1 MTTTRPIETAATPT
15 VPRWRRLLAAM
26 LIVLGCVLAPLS
38 VAAVWTR
45 NTLLSTDQ
53 YVDTVAPLAE
63 NAAITDRVATRA
75 VDALFAEVDIQGQVR
90 DVLPDRAVVIAP
102 AITAAVERLASDA
115 AHRFVQSDA
124 FATLWREANRL
135 AHAQVRNLLTGEGRV
150 VDGKV
155 VVDLGPVV
163 VALRDRLEGLGLDV
177 FSGAADSATGGDLVL
192 FESQTLKKVQ
202 SGVDLLQTLAV
213 VLPIV
218 TVLLLA
224 AGVLLAGDRRRALL
238 RAALGVAGAM
248 ALVLIGSAVVRSIYL
263 DAFRPEGRAAAGA
276 AYDQVLGFLRLS
288 LRTVFTLALV
298 VAIAA
303 WATGPG
309 RLATRVRAGG
319 RRLVGRAGDRV
330 GADEVGLSGFGRAV
344 ARHRTPLRVLVVAF
358 GTVLLMVW
366 NRPTSATVL
375 VVALL
380 VVVVLAVLEVVA
392 RAGASVAASHE

>member
-263 DAFRPEGRAAAGA
+263 DAFRP
-276 AYDQVLGFLRLS
+276 
-288 LRTVFTLALV
+288 
-298 VAIAA
+298 
-303 WATGPG
+303 
-309 RLATRVRAGG
+309 
-319 RRLVGRAGDRV
+319 
-330 GADEVGLSGFGRAV
+330 
-344 ARHRTPLRVLVVAF
+344 
-358 GTVLLMVW
+358 VLLHMGGTGEAACSGL
-366 NRPTSATVL
+366 TSRNCAPFPAAHTPRS
-375 VVALL
+375 
-380 VVVVLAVLEVVA
+380 A
-392 RAGASVAASHE
+392 RSGTRKPERNPA